1 MFSQAKKHL
10 CQTFRKESVLPP
22 RENRSRAA
30 LDSSK
35 KMRQVIKGTALAT
48 IRINKIKTT
57 EFDTR
62 PKENEGGNV
71 KVLLVYPE
79 FPDTYWSFK
88 HALSF
93 DHKLSAFPSL
103 GVITI
108 AAMLWRPRDWFFSS
122 SLNCFKIWT
131 DHPLYPADTGEL

>member
-62 PKENEGGNV
+62 PKENEGRECESFIGLSRV
-71 KVLLVYPE
+71 SGYLL
-79 FPDTYWSFK
+79 
-88 HALSF
+88 
-93 DHKLSAFPSL
+93 
-103 GVITI
+103 
-108 AAMLWRPRDWFFSS
+108 
-122 SLNCFKIWT
+122 
-131 DHPLYPADTGEL
+131 ELQTRTFIRS